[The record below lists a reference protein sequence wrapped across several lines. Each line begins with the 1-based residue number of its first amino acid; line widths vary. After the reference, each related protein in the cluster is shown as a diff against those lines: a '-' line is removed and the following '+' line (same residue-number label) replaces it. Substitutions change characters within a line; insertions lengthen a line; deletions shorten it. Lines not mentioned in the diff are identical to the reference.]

1 MSDTLRFTDDE
12 ITFANNIMSRLD
24 SPYKWRRAD
33 KSDKPYKWR
42 RDGGGLLLEFTQ
54 IRIWKDSYVTV
65 TDERGE
71 AVALL
76 NFAVE
81 TTVPGNINPVEIAR
95 EHTFIT
101 AIRDAI
107 KYLIDTRLHEIL
119 DEL

>member
-24 SPYKWRRAD
+24 S
-33 KSDKPYKWR
+33 PYKWR